1 MPLANEQLYIDYFD
15 PFSCECRAYGRL
27 KEANHED
34 VAVKTHG
41 YLLLTPQQEAE
52 VAQRVTGE
60 AYNPRS
66 GNNFWAREEQHRKL
80 PVRAI
85 VKALASET
93 HHDPAHSRDMWTDLQ
108 VIHSLGILVQDTHGG
123 NYMDG
128 KLVDFSRAWTM
139 CHPSMDPSRA
149 GALRR
154 LLLSELQRLVDYYYE
169 LANSSSKWLPAIPQ
183 DLEDLC
189 VCGDLERYENVP
201 WADDCGEKDSQ
212 KFLPP
217 S

>member
-15 PFSCECRAYGRL
+15 PFSCECRAYARL

-60 AYNPRS
+60 AYNLRS
-66 GNNFWAREEQHRKL
+66 GNNFWAREEQHCEL

-85 VKALASET
+85 VKALANHET
-93 HHDPAHSRDMWTDLQ
+93 PRDPALSRDMWTDLQ
-108 VIHSLGILVQDTHGG
+108 VLHSLGIFVQDTHGG
-123 NYMDG
+123 NYMEG

-139 CHPSMDPSRA
+139 CHPAMDVARA
-149 GALRR
+149 SALRK
-154 LLLSELQRLVDYYYE
+154 LLLEELQQLLDNYYE
-169 LANSSSKWLPAIPQ
+169 LANWSSKWIPDLPQ
-183 DLEDLC
+183 DLEELC
-189 VCGDLERYENVP
+189 CNLDRYENVP
-201 WADDCGEKDSQ
+201 WAYD
-212 KFLPP
+212 
-217 S
+217 